1 MQTLNLVPNIKYT
14 NFWILLDSTPTSK
27 GVITHNLRL
36 RYFNLNSNNVPN
48 MNYFHACL
56 DSKLCRKKIRVK
68 IYSLA
73 AWHCIYIIAVINT
86 VI

>member
-1 MQTLNLVPNIKYT
+1 MQTLNLVPNIEYT

-36 RYFNLNSNNVPN
+36 KYFNLNSSKVPN
-48 MNYFHACL
+48 MNYFHARL
-56 DSKLCRKKIRVK
+56 DSELCRKNSRVK

-73 AWHCIYIIAVINT
+73 L
-86 VI
+86 